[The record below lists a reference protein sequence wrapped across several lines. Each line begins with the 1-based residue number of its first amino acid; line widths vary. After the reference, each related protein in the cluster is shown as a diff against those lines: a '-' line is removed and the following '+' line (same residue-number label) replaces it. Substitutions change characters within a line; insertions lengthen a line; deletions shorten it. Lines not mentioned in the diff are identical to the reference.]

1 MEAPAIG
8 SRCLMAERSGRSRP
22 RIAKRAIVELGRPDA
37 SQLREEAVAEN
48 VSAGGIRV
56 ATEHVW
62 SVGSVVLLTSPELGI
77 HTEARVVYCE
87 RVRSEERRVGKEC
100 RSRWS

>member
-1 MEAPAIG
+1 
-8 SRCLMAERSGRSRP
+8 MAERSGRSRP

-56 ATEHVW
+56 ATAHVW
-62 SVGSVVLLTSPELGI
+62 SVSSVVLLTSPELGI
-77 HTEARVVYCE
+77 HTEARVVYCQ
-87 RVRSEERRVGKEC
+87 RVEKDRYADGLELYTTGNV
-100 RSRWS
+100 WTQQN

>member
-1 MEAPAIG
+1 
-8 SRCLMAERSGRSRP
+8 MAERSGRSRP

-37 SQLREEAVAEN
+37 SQLREEAIAEN

-77 HTEARVVYCE
+77 HTEAWVVYCQ
-87 RVRSEERRVGKEC
+87 RVEKEKYAVGLELLSPEKE
-100 RSRWS
+100 WTKPN